1 MWPDHRN
8 ALDGAWPSQAAHL
21 TSQVGKRDKDPS
33 PLSFPKW
40 RGYICLLGPVEWFR
54 GAERKLE
61 VPKASP
67 HYRHPTQTS
76 PSRMIPIFVSFEGK
90 DKQKTPALCLQGP
103 FI

>member
-1 MWPDHRN
+1 MATRDKGSLRQLLEPWMWPDHRN

-21 TSQVGKRDKDPS
+21 TSQVGKRDKDPH

-67 HYRHPTQTS
+67 HYRHP
-76 PSRMIPIFVSFEGK
+76 PKLHLLE
-90 DKQKTPALCLQGP
+90 
-103 FI
+103 